1 MKFDLNASKK
11 VKYSTNAQGFWFKN
25 QGNYIL
31 SLKILPCIFLKRTHL
46 YMYRNEA
53 IYTWA
58 IARCLL
64 PYIQN
69 FTNFRSTLNSKKR
82 NKSLMTTNEFQLQLK
97 TEFIW
102 VS

>member
-1 MKFDLNASKK
+1 
-11 VKYSTNAQGFWFKN
+11 
-25 QGNYIL
+25 
-31 SLKILPCIFLKRTHL
+31 
-46 YMYRNEA
+46 MYRNEA

-58 IARCLL
+58 IARYLL